1 MTIEFHPPSGCGTTK
16 TPDDVATINLAARTI
31 S

>member
-1 MTIEFHPPSGCGTTK
+1 MSIEFHPESDGGTTK
-16 TPDDVATINLAARTI
+16 TPDDVVTITLATHTV

>member
-1 MTIEFHPPSGCGTTK
+1 MSIEFHPQSDGGTTK
-16 TPDDVATINLAARTI
+16 TPNDTVTITLATHTV